1 MREKDISDTDLIISY
16 LCLTPIFDVGNIKV
30 YKLIGI
36 GNVTTS
42 LFKFHSEWQWLTIL
56 IDKIVKDGYEVDI
69 EESYT
74 LIRGYKKRI
83 YYPIK
88 IERTQI
94 RATYKAVMELL
105 RYINK
110 KPDE

>member
-1 MREKDISDTDLIISY
+1 MREKDIADADLIVIY

-42 LFKFHSEWQWLTIL
+42 LFKFHSEWLWLTIL
-56 IDKIVKDGYEVDI
+56 IDKIIKDGYEVDI
-69 EESYT
+69 KEDYT
-74 LIRGYKKRI
+74 LISGYKKRI
-83 YYPIK
+83 YYPVK
-88 IERTQI
+88 IERTRI

-105 RYINK
+105 RYITK

>member
-1 MREKDISDTDLIISY
+1 MTEKDISETDLIISY
-16 LCLTPIFDVGNIKV
+16 LCLTPIFDVGNIKA

-42 LFKFHSEWQWLTIL
+42 LFKFNSEWQWLTIL
-56 IDKIVKDGYEVDI
+56 IDKIIKDGYEVDI
-69 EESYT
+69 EETYT
-74 LIRGYKKRI
+74 LIRGSPKRI
-83 YYPIK
+83 FYPTK

-94 RATYKAVMELL
+94 KATYKAVIELL

-110 KPDE
+110 KPND